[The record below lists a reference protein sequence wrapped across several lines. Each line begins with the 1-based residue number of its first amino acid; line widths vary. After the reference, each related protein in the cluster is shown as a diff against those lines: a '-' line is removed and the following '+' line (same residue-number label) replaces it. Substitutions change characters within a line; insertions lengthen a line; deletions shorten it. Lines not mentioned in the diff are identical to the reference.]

1 MKTAI
6 NQLSHRSTRVAL
18 AGAAAIA
25 AASGLLVATAPSAAA
40 EPAGC
45 SAQDYLDQTDI
56 LRPGRALCN
65 GGAVLRMQDN
75 GDLVLRNA
83 STGKTCWRSGTSKP
97 GVSVTFTP
105 GKGTGPAGQ
114 FTPFISVGDHQIH
127 GSNNILDLGRTANLN
142 DKGEFWIGYGH
153 IATC

>member
-1 MKTAI
+1 MTALRQFS
-6 NQLSHRSTRVAL
+6 NRTLRVAL

-40 EPAGC
+40 EPPGC

-65 GGAVLRMQDN
+65 GGAVLRMQEN

-83 STGKTCWRSGTSKP
+83 STGEACWHSGTSKP
-97 GVSVTFTP
+97 GVSTTFTP

-114 FTPFISVGDHQIH
+114 FPPYLNIGDHQIA
-127 GSNNILDLGRTANLN
+127 GANNILDLGRTANLN
-142 DKGEFWIGYGH
+142 SKGEFWIGYAL
-153 IATC
+153 IADC